1 MILILKYIDLEPLV
15 TVANVTGVRAS
26 LAYSK
31 IYDNYDDYD
40 LFQDSPN
47 EQVILWDVIRTFP
60 GHDFFKDAGGQGQES
75 LYRICKVTYIIL
87 DS

>member
-1 MILILKYIDLEPLV
+1 MHICLEHLV
-15 TVANVTGVRAS
+15 TVANVISVRAS
-26 LAYSK
+26 LTYSE
-31 IYDNYDDYD
+31 IYDNYDNYD

-75 LYRICKVTYIIL
+75 LYRICKVTYIIV
-87 DS
+87 DSYHSKC